1 MALTLM
7 LHHPGSFAQA
17 GSSPPMLFHD
27 SKIATASGSVTR
39 LVEPMLPEAVI
50 GLADQEQYLLWVDVS
65 EGKLNVL
72 ERDGKGGLELR

>member
-1 MALTLM
+1 
-7 LHHPGSFAQA
+7 
-17 GSSPPMLFHD
+17 
-27 SKIATASGSVTR
+27 
-39 LVEPMLPEAVI
+39 MLPEAVI